1 MAQKGKT
8 KIQILKGLLV
18 LDGSEYPKGATVEV
32 EPSVLDWLKGKKS
45 HTLDFSVV
53 GADKPKA
60 SAPSNAPTD
69 KGPAITGNAGSS
81 DQDPAAQGGAG
92 SGSDEDQE
100 EDGDQDGD
108 QDQELDQDGDQD
120 QGGDPDQGA
129 QTVLGLKS
137 VDAALEARLAEAG
150 LDSLEKLR
158 EVSVGKLTTI
168 KGVGKVRA
176 EAIKAEVEAI

>member
-18 LDGSEYPKGATVEV
+18 LDGIEYPKGSTAEV
-32 EPSVLDWLKGKKS
+32 DPSVLEWLRGKKS

-53 GADKPKA
+53 VTDTPKA
-60 SAPSNAPTD
+60 SAISNAPTD

-81 DQDPAAQGGAG
+81 DQDPDSQGVW
-92 SGSDEDQE
+92 SDE
-100 EDGDQDGD
+100 DQDGD

-120 QGGDPDQGA
+120 QGGNPDQGA

-150 LDSLEKLR
+150 LDSLEKLQG
-158 EVSVGKLTTI
+158 VSVGKLTTI
-168 KGVGKVRA
+168 KGVGKLRA
-176 EAIKAEVEAI
+176 EAIKAEVGHCKK

>member
-32 EPSVLDWLKGKKS
+32 EPSVLEWLKGKKS

-53 GADKPKA
+53 KGDKPKA
-60 SAPSNAPTD
+60 AAAPTD
-69 KGPAITGNAGSS
+69 KAPADQGTTGASNQAPDSQAPGSE
-81 DQDPAAQGGAG
+81 
-92 SGSDEDQE
+92 EDQE
-100 EDGDQDGD
+100 DGDEDGDQEGD
-108 QDQELDQDGDQD
+108 QDGGNAD
-120 QGGDPDQGA
+120 QGV

-158 EVSVGKLTTI
+158 EISAGKLTTI
-168 KGVGKVRA
+168 KGVGKLRA
-176 EAIKAEVEAI
+176 EAIKAEVGAT